1 MRENRLRFCVETVNT
16 SKAYTLTRLN
26 TKQSVNLLGFGTMKP
41 SDDPGVSKN
50 EFNSRMRWMQSELDN
65 FANEV
70 CVRERGRGGG
80 ERERGVCEREVCECE
95 RERCVC
101 DRERCECVCVCVCVC
116 V

>member
-70 CVRERGRGGG
+70 YLTQSVF
-80 ERERGVCEREVCECE
+80 EV
-95 RERCVC
+95 VLQKSIPTQILYISNSKGQPTGPNPL
-101 DRERCECVCVCVCVC
+101 
-116 V
+116 